1 MSIKGYK
8 SQGTNK
14 ELPGRV
20 MDPPL
25 VTSGVIR
32 SNLPPQ
38 VQLAY
43 GPNPELRKGYELAK
57 TNVD

>member
-43 GPNPELRKGYELAK
+43 GPNPELRKEPGNEK
-57 TNVD
+57 G